1 MGCPAYHWKFDLIV
15 GQRIVTQKGGDGD
28 LVGALNAHERGREAE
43 NDSDDEWMENGIWI
57 FIVCRQICSIQKYTR
72 ALLV

>member
-43 NDSDDEWMENGIWI
+43 NDSDDE
-57 FIVCRQICSIQKYTR
+57 
-72 ALLV
+72 